1 MPATSSRAAT
11 ARRVRRSRRVIA
23 RSPACIIEWSTLGRR
38 GRSRSKPVT
47 RGVALNWRKRMQ
59 KRYELRGIRKAFN
72 AFVSVLLRLGI
83 PMGTTYLLTT
93 MGHRS
98 GRAHTTPVAL
108 VVDDG
113 RRWLVSPYGEV
124 GWVHNVGA
132 TGRARLTPRSSKS
145 ISGEIRSP

>member
-1 MPATSSRAAT
+1 
-11 ARRVRRSRRVIA
+11 
-23 RSPACIIEWSTLGRR
+23 
-38 GRSRSKPVT
+38 
-47 RGVALNWRKRMQ
+47 MQ

-98 GRAHTTPVAL
+98 GRPHTTPVAL

-124 GWVHNVGA
+124 GWVHNVRA

-145 ISGEIRSP
+145 ISGEIRSPRRSLTPRRRTLQSGSLPKRAGTLSS